1 MNKKINLNSSL
12 AYIGFLI
19 RLIIVKKT
27 TYLLPIITLLI
38 TLIIGI
44 VVGCVVKQKTQFLI
58 ISYVMIMFNLLMTTI
73 FASLKA
79 LNIFKDF
86 SEDGIDILVIS
97 KPISR
102 KNIVWSKI
110 FFFVLTGI
118 VWSLV
123 SFLGLLIFYLIS
135 FDFAKNVNYYWIL
148 SYISPFICYL
158 IFGLITSL
166 LALKLNPKISI
177 LIPFVSFTPLLTI
190 GIIANLVSQVQS
202 QAFLRALKQKS
213 TNNIEAFYLNNN
225 LDQYYLINTGF
236 FNHKFNQNQNLEI
249 MKAYLKTKNLATF
262 WQVSSW
268 IFPVYQL
275 VDVFNK
281 SDYEPFSDF
290 IKNQV
295 DQILYANNLAS
306 KQFNYQL
313 EKNSNSLM
321 NFSINND
328 KSFLIPSLL
337 KNDSQN
343 LINNNL
349 NQEVIYAIDN
359 WKDQTI
365 EYQKNSYT
373 QLSGDDIVGSLKWMI
388 IKDVLNLES
397 FNTYANNLFKTLD
410 QKANQKQILDLISN
424 SVQKF
429 DFNKWNDENAELF
442 KKDFNKLLIKSKTEQ
457 QIYLAVSLIYYL
469 YFNPHYTNLLK
480 TLLVDHQNNLQYK
493 TQLKINLN
501 NKNYLIGGFK
511 SYLLNQI
518 LPQENDDGIDEL
530 KKDKKIRYKYSLE
543 QGGNYLFDYVQQNY
557 SFKRKQQIAYKEA
570 YCVIWLV
577 LIFSLLISTYYGY
590 KRKDYR

>member
-12 AYIGFLI
+12 AYIGFLT

-135 FDFAKNVNYYWIL
+135 FNFAKNVNYYWIL

-166 LALKLNPKISI
+166 LALKLNAKISI
-177 LIPFVSFTPLLTI
+177 LIPFVSFIPLLTI

-202 QAFLRALKQKS
+202 QAFLRLLKQKS
-213 TNNIEAFYLNNN
+213 TNNIETFYLNNN

-249 MKAYLKTKNLATF
+249 MNAYLKTRSLAIF

-313 EKNSNSLM
+313 EKNSNS
-321 NFSINND
+321 
-328 KSFLIPSLL
+328 
-337 KNDSQN
+337 
-343 LINNNL
+343 
-349 NQEVIYAIDN
+349 
-359 WKDQTI
+359 
-365 EYQKNSYT
+365 
-373 QLSGDDIVGSLKWMI
+373 
-388 IKDVLNLES
+388 
-397 FNTYANNLFKTLD
+397 
-410 QKANQKQILDLISN
+410 
-424 SVQKF
+424 
-429 DFNKWNDENAELF
+429 
-442 KKDFNKLLIKSKTEQ
+442 
-457 QIYLAVSLIYYL
+457 
-469 YFNPHYTNLLK
+469 
-480 TLLVDHQNNLQYK
+480 
-493 TQLKINLN
+493 
-501 NKNYLIGGFK
+501 
-511 SYLLNQI
+511 
-518 LPQENDDGIDEL
+518 
-530 KKDKKIRYKYSLE
+530 
-543 QGGNYLFDYVQQNY
+543 
-557 SFKRKQQIAYKEA
+557 
-570 YCVIWLV
+570 
-577 LIFSLLISTYYGY
+577 
-590 KRKDYR
+590 